1 MGIFDFLG
9 DISSKRSKELGLG
22 GLQSLLGTRGAA
34 QAGAI
39 GDEMIGIT
47 NKDSLPGYFNEQ
59 TREYVPWYVDLFD
72 GGGLNAAGGQAE
84 QEAAQSGA
92 MGITPGGAPIQSPG
106 LLANNQLSDMEMAN
120 RNRAAQMAPG
130 LGSQLSDMEMA
141 NRNRVSQVAPGLGS
155 QLSDMEMANRNRA
168 SQMTPGLGSQLSDM
182 EMANRNRASQMTPGL
197 GSQLSDMEMAN
208 RNLASQQ
215 AIPASGGNMAIN
227 TPAAQ
232 GRDQMIADQIDLQ
245 QLNEMQ
251 AHPLYQNFAQSPFG
265 EGDKKYYPAEFFKYL
280 QTQQS
285 AMPQANPL
293 QNNAEYQEFLRLF
306 SNNAGNDFLAGLGPE
321 FAQRLEDPEFI
332 QRVFEDYMRS
342 RAN

>member
-9 DISSKRSKELGLG
+9 DLSSKRSRELGLG

-47 NKDSLPGYFNEQ
+47 NQDSLPGYFNEQ

-92 MGITPGGAPIQSPG
+92 MGVTLGGAPVQSPG
-106 LLANNQLSDMEMAN
+106 LLANNQLSDMERRQRSNPLEPFGGFGPAIQDTPDTSYYTPPSSM
-120 RNRAAQMAPG
+120 QMPSQTAPG

-141 NRNRVSQVAPGLGS
+141 NRNP
-155 QLSDMEMANRNRA
+155 
-168 SQMTPGLGSQLSDM
+168 
-182 EMANRNRASQMTPGL
+182 
-197 GSQLSDMEMAN
+197 
-208 RNLASQQ
+208 ASQQ

-232 GRDQMIADQIDLQ
+232 GRDQVIANQIDLQ

-265 EGDKKYYPAEFFKYL
+265 EGDKKYYPVEFFKYL
-280 QTQQS
+280 QAT
-285 AMPQANPL
+285 
-293 QNNAEYQEFLRLF
+293 
-306 SNNAGNDFLAGLGPE
+306 GG
-321 FAQRLEDPEFI
+321 
-332 QRVFEDYMRS
+332 
-342 RAN
+342 

>member
-9 DISSKRSKELGLG
+9 DLSSKRSKELGLG

-47 NKDSLPGYFNEQ
+47 NQDSLPGYFNEQ

-84 QEAAQSGA
+84 QKVAQSGA
-92 MGITPGGAPIQSPG
+92 MGVTPGGAPVQSPG
-106 LLANNQLSDMEMAN
+106 LLQTRLGNQLSDMEMAN

-141 NRNRVSQVAPGLGS
+141 NRNRASQMTPGLGG

-168 SQMTPGLGSQLSDM
+168 SQMTPGLGGQLSDM
-182 EMANRNRASQMTPGL
+182 EMANRNR
-197 GSQLSDMEMAN
+197 
-208 RNLASQQ
+208 ASQQ

-232 GRDQMIADQIDLQ
+232 GRDQMIANQIDLQ

-265 EGDKKYYPAEFFKYL
+265 EGDKKYYPVEFFKYL
-280 QTQQS
+280 QAT
-285 AMPQANPL
+285 
-293 QNNAEYQEFLRLF
+293 
-306 SNNAGNDFLAGLGPE
+306 GG
-321 FAQRLEDPEFI
+321 
-332 QRVFEDYMRS
+332 
-342 RAN
+342 

>member
-9 DISSKRSKELGLG
+9 DLSSKRSKELGLG

-47 NKDSLPGYFNEQ
+47 NQDSLPGYFNEQ

-72 GGGLNAAGGQAE
+72 GGGLNAAGSVAE
-84 QEAAQSGA
+84 QEAAQSKAAAAGA
-92 MGITPGGAPIQSPG
+92 MPGGAPVQSPG
-106 LLANNQLSDMEMAN
+106 LLANNQLSDMERRQRSNPLEPFGGFGPAIQDTPDTSYYTPPSSM
-120 RNRAAQMAPG
+120 QMP
-130 LGSQLSDMEMA
+130 SQT
-141 NRNRVSQVAPGLGS
+141 APGLGS

-182 EMANRNRASQMTPGL
+182 EMANRNP
-197 GSQLSDMEMAN
+197 
-208 RNLASQQ
+208 ASQQ

-232 GRDQMIADQIDLQ
+232 GRDQVIANQIDLQ

-265 EGDKKYYPAEFFKYL
+265 EGDKKYYPVEFFKYL
-280 QTQQS
+280 QAT
-285 AMPQANPL
+285 
-293 QNNAEYQEFLRLF
+293 
-306 SNNAGNDFLAGLGPE
+306 GG
-321 FAQRLEDPEFI
+321 
-332 QRVFEDYMRS
+332 
-342 RAN
+342 

>member
-72 GGGLNAAGGQAE
+72 GGGLNAAGGQAQE
-84 QEAAQSGA
+84 EAARSGTA
-92 MGITPGGAPIQSPG
+92 GITPGGVPMAQPG
-106 LLANNQLSDMEMAN
+106 LLANNQLSDMERAN
-120 RNRAAQMAPG
+120 RSRASQMTP
-130 LGSQLSDMEMA
+130 S
-141 NRNRVSQVAPGLGS
+141 LGS

-168 SQMTPGLGSQLSDM
+168 SQMTPSLGSQLSDM
-182 EMANRNRASQMTPGL
+182 EMANRNRASQMTPSL

-208 RNLASQQ
+208 RNRVGAEGYDPMGQ
-215 AIPASGGNMAIN
+215 AIPASGGDMAIN

-232 GRDQMIADQIDLQ
+232 NRDQMIADQQ
-245 QLNEMQ
+245 MYNEEQ
-251 AHPLYQNFAQSPFG
+251 AMKSHPLYS
-265 EGDKKYYPAEFFKYL
+265 
-280 QTQQS
+280 
-285 AMPQANPL
+285 
-293 QNNAEYQEFLRLF
+293 EYV
-306 SNNAGNDFLAGLGPE
+306 DFLN
-321 FAQRLEDPEFI
+321 
-332 QRVFEDYMRS
+332 RS
-342 RAN
+342 KMPSTPSLFQQYINTFGNM